1 MDDFQSKISAIFSS
15 PESMEQIRNLAQS
28 LAGGGNEQQ
37 SALPEPQQP
46 SEPQMQLPID
56 PRIMQV
62 MTRAM
67 SEFSKPSEASALL
80 GALRPYLSQD
90 RMSKVDRALNIAKL
104 AKIAKTI
111 IPEFGG
117 DRRV

>member
-1 MDDFQSKISAIFSS
+1 MDDLQSKISAIFSS

-28 LAGGGNEQQ
+28 LALGGEEPQNTAPVSQEQQ
-37 SALPEPQQP
+37 AES
-46 SEPQMQLPID
+46 QLPMD

-80 GALRPYLSQD
+80 GALRPYLSQE
-90 RMSKVDRALNIAKL
+90 RISKVDRAMNIAKL
-104 AKIAKTI
+104 AKIARTI

-117 DRRV
+117 DKRV

>member
-1 MDDFQSKISAIFSS
+1 MDDLQNKISAIFSS

-28 LAGGGNEQQ
+28 LAGGSEDIQ
-37 SALPEPQQP
+37 STMTTAPQQP
-46 SEPQMQLPID
+46 EPSLQMD
-56 PRIMQV
+56 PRIMQI

-90 RMSKVDRALNIAKL
+90 RISKMDRAMNIARL
-104 AKIAKTI
+104 AKIARTI

-117 DRRV
+117 DKRV

>member
-1 MDDFQSKISAIFSS
+1 MDDLQSKISAIFSS
-15 PESMEQIRNLAQS
+15 PESMEQIRTLAQS
-28 LAGGGNEQQ
+28 LAGNSEALSSSPVPQQQ
-37 SALPEPQQP
+37 SEP
-46 SEPQMQLPID
+46 QLPID

-80 GALRPYLSQD
+80 GALRPYLSPE
-90 RMSKVDRALNIAKL
+90 RISKVDRAMNI
-104 AKIAKTI
+104 AKIAKIARTI

-117 DRRV
+117 DNRV

>member
-1 MDDFQSKISAIFSS
+1 MQDAAPVF
-15 PESMEQIRNLAQS
+15 
-28 LAGGGNEQQ
+28 
-37 SALPEPQQP
+37 PQQTE
-46 SEPQMQLPID
+46 SSLQMD
-56 PRIMQV
+56 PRIMQI

-80 GALRPYLSQD
+80 GALRPYLSQE
-90 RMSKVDRALNIAKL
+90 RISKVDRAMNIARL

-117 DRRV
+117 DKRV